1 MIRRRNF
8 LTLVGGAAAGW
19 PFAVRA
25 QQPTMPVIGYLSST
39 SSGPYAP
46 FVAAFQH
53 GLKETGFVAGQNVTI
68 EYRWAEGQ
76 FDRLSALAT
85 DLVRRQVAIIAVG
98 GGGVTALAAKEATST
113 IPIVF
118 AFGSDPV
125 KLGLVASLNLP
136 GGNITGVSTI
146 AVEIGPKRL
155 QLLRDLLPK
164 AVAIGFLMNPG
175 SPNTAFDLPDMQVAA
190 RGLGQQL
197 IIVNARDEREIDTA
211 FSDLV
216 QQRAAALV
224 VQPEPFLFSR
234 RDQLVALAARNAI
247 PALYFDRAFPTAG
260 GLMSYGPGG
269 RFLASEG
276 TPAFELSLPPYREGL
291 RPFYYQV
298 QRPYEV
304 EVSQVKP
311 WFGRISSNSSI
322 GTNASGKWLAKSLLR
337 S

>member
-1 MIRRRNF
+1 M
-8 LTLVGGAAAGW
+8 TLVGCAAAGW

-25 QQPTMPVIGYLSST
+25 QQPTLPVIGYLSST

-46 FVAAFQH
+46 FVAAFQQ
-53 GLKETGFVAGQNVTI
+53 GLKEAGFVPGQNVAI

-76 FDRLSALAT
+76 FDRLSALAA

-164 AVAIGFLMNPG
+164 AVAIGFLMNPR
-175 SPNTAFDLPDMQVAA
+175 SPNTAFDLAEMQVAA
-190 RGLGQQL
+190 RGLGLQL

-211 FSDLV
+211 FSDLA
-216 QQRAAALV
+216 QQDAAALV

-234 RDQLVALAARNAI
+234 RNQMVALATHYAI
-247 PALYFDRAFPTAG
+247 PAIYFEREFPTAG
-260 GLMSYGPGG
+260 GLMSYGPDFREVNRQAGIYTG
-269 RFLASEG
+269 RILKGAKPADLPVVQSTKFELVINLRAAKALGLELPATLLTLASEVI
-276 TPAFELSLPPYREGL
+276 E
-291 RPFYYQV
+291 
-298 QRPYEV
+298 
-304 EVSQVKP
+304 
-311 WFGRISSNSSI
+311 
-322 GTNASGKWLAKSLLR
+322 
-337 S
+337 

>member
-1 MIRRRNF
+1 MIRRRDF
-8 LTLVGGAAAGW
+8 LTLVGGTAAGW
-19 PFAVRA
+19 TFAVRA
-25 QQPTMPVIGYLSST
+25 QQPTLPVIGYLSST

-46 FVAAFQH
+46 FVAAFQQ

-76 FDRLSALAT
+76 FDRLPALAA
-85 DLVRRQVAIIAVG
+85 DLVRRQVAVIAVG
-98 GGGVTALAAKEATST
+98 GGGVTALAAKDATST

-118 AFGSDPV
+118 AFGSGPV
-125 KLGLVASLNLP
+125 KLGLVASLNRP
-136 GGNITGVSTI
+136 GGNVTGVSTI
-146 AVEIGPKRL
+146 AVALGQKRL
-155 QLLRDLLPK
+155 QLLRDLSAK

-197 IIVNARDEREIDTA
+197 IIANARDEREIDAA

-234 RDQLVALAARNAI
+234 RDQLIALAARYAI

-260 GLMSYGPGG
+260 GLMSYGPDFREVNRQAGIYTG
-269 RFLASEG
+269 RILKGAK
-276 TPAFELSLPPYREGL
+276 PADLPVVQSTKFELVINLLAAKALGLELPATL
-291 RPFYYQV
+291 LTLAD
-298 QRPYEV
+298 EV
-304 EVSQVKP
+304 IE
-311 WFGRISSNSSI
+311 
-322 GTNASGKWLAKSLLR
+322 
-337 S
+337 